1 MAAKPVPAKPLLV
14 KPWVQVANGVILD
27 VRLTP
32 RSARDAIEGIEC
44 RADGRAVLKA
54 RVCAPP
60 FEGAAN
66 DSLRRLI
73 ASRLAIAPRQ
83 VEIVGGEGARVKRL
97 RIVGDPVMLD
107 AALSRLAKANA

>member
-1 MAAKPVPAKPLLV
+1 MAAKPMPAKPVLV
-14 KPWVQVANGVILD
+14 KPWVQVANGVMLD

-73 ASRLAIAPRQ
+73 AGRLGIPPRQ
-83 VEIVGGEGARVKRL
+83 IEIAAGANARVKRL
-97 RIVGDPVMLD
+97 LILGDAHALD
-107 AALSRLAKANA
+107 AALSRLTKAN